1 MAQDRRFS
9 HITVNAA
16 DDDDVVIQA
25 GAYGRH
31 QGEDFLEEA
40 VCAEPEPQ
48 VAPVAVP
55 EPKHAAQQ
63 APAGNHAAKSHA
75 AHARKPETF
84 ASDSRPQPAHRA
96 EQTLEDLDAGPMS
109 GMQKAVL
116 VGVGIVIIAAI
127 VYFALFRR
135 CSADFTRKA

>member
-31 QGEDFLEEA
+31 QGEDVLEGA
-40 VCAEPEPQ
+40 VYAESEPQ

-55 EPKHAAQQ
+55 EPQHAAQQ
-63 APAGNHAAKSHA
+63 APAGNHAA
-75 AHARKPETF
+75 HARKPET
-84 ASDSRPQPAHRA
+84 AVSDSRPQPVHRA

-116 VGVGIVIIAAI
+116 VGVGVVIIAAI
-127 VYFALFRR
+127 VYFAMFMR
-135 CSADFTRKA
+135 

>member
-75 AHARKPETF
+75 AHARKTETF

-127 VYFALFRR
+127 VYFALFMR
-135 CSADFTRKA
+135 

>member
-63 APAGNHAAKSHA
+63 APAGNHAAKSYA
-75 AHARKPETF
+75 AHARKPESF

-127 VYFALFRR
+127 VYFALFMR
-135 CSADFTRKA
+135 

>member
-75 AHARKPETF
+75 AHARKPDTF

-127 VYFALFRR
+127 VYFALFMR
-135 CSADFTRKA
+135 

>member
-1 MAQDRRFS
+1 MAQDRCFS

-40 VCAEPEPQ
+40 VYAEPEPQ

-127 VYFALFRR
+127 VYFALFMR
-135 CSADFTRKA
+135 

>member
-25 GAYGRH
+25 GAYSRH
-31 QGEDFLEEA
+31 QGEDVLEEA
-40 VCAEPEPQ
+40 VYAEPEPQ

-55 EPKHAAQQ
+55 EPQHAAQQ
-63 APAGNHAAKSHA
+63 VPAGNHAAKPHA
-75 AHARKPETF
+75 AHARKPET
-84 ASDSRPQPAHRA
+84 AVSDSRTQPVHRA

-116 VGVGIVIIAAI
+116 VGVGVVIIAAI
-127 VYFALFRR
+127 VYFALFMR
-135 CSADFTRKA
+135 

>member
-55 EPKHAAQQ
+55 GTMPTSRTPLT
-63 APAGNHAAKSHA
+63 PAS
-75 AHARKPETF
+75 RKP
-84 ASDSRPQPAHRA
+84 
-96 EQTLEDLDAGPMS
+96 
-109 GMQKAVL
+109 
-116 VGVGIVIIAAI
+116 
-127 VYFALFRR
+127 
-135 CSADFTRKA
+135 

>member
-31 QGEDFLEEA
+31 QGEDFLEDA

-116 VGVGIVIIAAI
+116 VGVGVVIIAAI
-127 VYFALFRR
+127 VYFALFMR
-135 CSADFTRKA
+135 

>member
-40 VCAEPEPQ
+40 VYAEPEPQ

-55 EPKHAAQQ
+55 EPQHAAQQ
-63 APAGNHAAKSHA
+63 VPAGNHAAKPHA
-75 AHARKPETF
+75 AHARKPET
-84 ASDSRPQPAHRA
+84 AVSDSRTQPVHRA

-116 VGVGIVIIAAI
+116 VGVGVVIIAAI
-127 VYFALFRR
+127 VYFALFMR
-135 CSADFTRKA
+135 

>member
-1 MAQDRRFS
+1 MAQDQRFS

-31 QGEDFLEEA
+31 QGEDVLEDPVYA
-40 VCAEPEPQ
+40 QPEPQ

-55 EPKHAAQQ
+55 EPQHAAQQ
-63 APAGNHAAKSHA
+63 VPAGNHAAKPHA
-75 AHARKPETF
+75 AHARKPETV

-96 EQTLEDLDAGPMS
+96 VRAAARFRPRGQRAVRDVDGDPDAVRIRG
-109 GMQKAVL
+109 
-116 VGVGIVIIAAI
+116 
-127 VYFALFRR
+127 
-135 CSADFTRKA
+135 

>member
-84 ASDSRPQPAHRA
+84 ASDSPQPAHRA

-127 VYFALFRR
+127 VYFALFMR
-135 CSADFTRKA
+135 

>member
-25 GAYGRH
+25 GAYGCH
-31 QGEDFLEEA
+31 QGEDVLEEA
-40 VCAEPEPQ
+40 VYAEPEPQ

-55 EPKHAAQQ
+55 EPQHAAQQ
-63 APAGNHAAKSHA
+63 VPAGNHAAKPHA
-75 AHARKPETF
+75 AHARKPET
-84 ASDSRPQPAHRA
+84 AVSDSRTQPVHRA

-116 VGVGIVIIAAI
+116 VGVGVVIIAAI
-127 VYFALFRR
+127 VYFALFMR
-135 CSADFTRKA
+135 

>member
-9 HITVNAA
+9 HITVNVA

-31 QGEDFLEEA
+31 QGEDVLEGA
-40 VCAEPEPQ
+40 VYAESEPQ

-55 EPKHAAQQ
+55 EPQHAAQQ
-63 APAGNHAAKSHA
+63 APAGNHAA
-75 AHARKPETF
+75 HARKPET
-84 ASDSRPQPAHRA
+84 AVPDSRPQPVHRA

-116 VGVGIVIIAAI
+116 VGVGVVIIAAI
-127 VYFALFRR
+127 VYFALFMR
-135 CSADFTRKA
+135 

>member
-31 QGEDFLEEA
+31 QGEDVLEEA
-40 VCAEPEPQ
+40 VYAEPEPQ

-55 EPKHAAQQ
+55 EPQHAAQQ
-63 APAGNHAAKSHA
+63 VPAGNHAARPHA
-75 AHARKPETF
+75 AHARKPET
-84 ASDSRPQPAHRA
+84 AVSDSRTQPVHRA

-116 VGVGIVIIAAI
+116 VGVGVVIIAAI
-127 VYFALFRR
+127 VYFALFMR
-135 CSADFTRKA
+135 

>member
-31 QGEDFLEEA
+31 QGEDVLEEA
-40 VCAEPEPQ
+40 VYAEPEPQ
-48 VAPVAVP
+48 VTPVEAPKP
-55 EPKHAAQQ
+55 QHAAQQ
-63 APAGNHAAKSHA
+63 VPAGNHA
-75 AHARKPETF
+75 AHARKPET
-84 ASDSRPQPAHRA
+84 AVSDSRPQPAHRA
-96 EQTLEDLDAGPMS
+96 EQTLEDLEAGPMS

-116 VGVGIVIIAAI
+116 VGVGVIIVAAI
-127 VYFALFRR
+127 VYFALFMR
-135 CSADFTRKA
+135 

>member
-40 VCAEPEPQ
+40 VCAEHKPQ

-63 APAGNHAAKSHA
+63 APAGNHAAKSYA
-75 AHARKPETF
+75 AHARKPESF

-127 VYFALFRR
+127 VYFALFMR
-135 CSADFTRKA
+135 

>member
-31 QGEDFLEEA
+31 QGEDVLEEA
-40 VCAEPEPQ
+40 VYAEPEPQ

-55 EPKHAAQQ
+55 EPQHAAQQ
-63 APAGNHAAKSHA
+63 VPAGNHAAKPHA
-75 AHARKPETF
+75 AHARKPET
-84 ASDSRPQPAHRA
+84 AVSDSRTQPVHRA

-109 GMQKAVL
+109 GMQKTVL
-116 VGVGIVIIAAI
+116 VGVGVVIIAAI
-127 VYFALFRR
+127 VYFALFMR
-135 CSADFTRKA
+135 

>member
-31 QGEDFLEEA
+31 QGEDVLEEA
-40 VCAEPEPQ
+40 VYAEPEPQ

-55 EPKHAAQQ
+55 EPQHAAQQ
-63 APAGNHAAKSHA
+63 VPAGNHAAKPHA
-75 AHARKPETF
+75 AHARKPET
-84 ASDSRPQPAHRA
+84 AVSDSRTQPVHRA

-116 VGVGIVIIAAI
+116 VGVGVVIIAAI
-127 VYFALFRR
+127 AYFALFMR
-135 CSADFTRKA
+135 

>member
-48 VAPVAVP
+48 VALVAVP

-127 VYFALFRR
+127 VYFALFMR
-135 CSADFTRKA
+135 

>member
-31 QGEDFLEEA
+31 QGEDVLEEA
-40 VCAEPEPQ
+40 VYAEPEPQ

-55 EPKHAAQQ
+55 EPQHAAQQ
-63 APAGNHAAKSHA
+63 VPAGNHATKPHA
-75 AHARKPETF
+75 AHARKPET
-84 ASDSRPQPAHRA
+84 AVSDSRTQPVHRA

-116 VGVGIVIIAAI
+116 VGVGVVIIAAI
-127 VYFALFRR
+127 VYFALFMR
-135 CSADFTRKA
+135 

>member
-31 QGEDFLEEA
+31 QGEDVLEEA
-40 VCAEPEPQ
+40 VYAEPEPQ

-55 EPKHAAQQ
+55 EPQHAAQQ
-63 APAGNHAAKSHA
+63 VPAGNHAAK
-75 AHARKPETF
+75 PET
-84 ASDSRPQPAHRA
+84 AVSDSRTQPVHRA

-116 VGVGIVIIAAI
+116 VGVGVVIIAAI
-127 VYFALFRR
+127 VYFALFMR
-135 CSADFTRKA
+135 

>member
-31 QGEDFLEEA
+31 QGEDVLEEA
-40 VCAEPEPQ
+40 VYAEPEPQ

-116 VGVGIVIIAAI
+116 VGVGVIIVAAI
-127 VYFALFRR
+127 VYFALFMR
-135 CSADFTRKA
+135 

>member
-9 HITVNAA
+9 RITVNAA

-31 QGEDFLEEA
+31 QGEDVLEEA
-40 VCAEPEPQ
+40 VYAEPEPQ

-55 EPKHAAQQ
+55 EPQHAAQQ
-63 APAGNHAAKSHA
+63 VPAGNHAAKPHA
-75 AHARKPETF
+75 AHARKPET
-84 ASDSRPQPAHRA
+84 AVSDSRTQPVHRA

-116 VGVGIVIIAAI
+116 VGVGVVIIAAI
-127 VYFALFRR
+127 VYFALFMR
-135 CSADFTRKA
+135 

>member
-31 QGEDFLEEA
+31 QGEDVLDED
-40 VCAEPEPQ
+40 VRAEPEPR
-48 VAPVAVP
+48 VAPVEA
-55 EPKHAAQQ
+55 PKPQHAAQQ
-63 APAGNHAAKSHA
+63 APVQDCPAKSHA
-75 AHARKPETF
+75 AHARK
-84 ASDSRPQPAHRA
+84 AQAADADSRPQPAHRA

-116 VGVGIVIIAAI
+116 VGVGVIIVAAI
-127 VYFALFRR
+127 VYFALFMR
-135 CSADFTRKA
+135 

>member
-1 MAQDRRFS
+1 MAQDQRFS

-31 QGEDFLEEA
+31 QGEDVLEDP
-40 VCAEPEPQ
+40 VYAEPEPQ
-48 VAPVAVP
+48 VAPAAVP
-55 EPKHAAQQ
+55 EPQHAAQQ
-63 APAGNHAAKSHA
+63 VPARNHAAKPHA
-75 AHARKPETF
+75 AHARKPETV

-116 VGVGIVIIAAI
+116 VGVGVVIIAAI
-127 VYFALFRR
+127 VYFALFMR
-135 CSADFTRKA
+135 

>member
-31 QGEDFLEEA
+31 QGEDVLEEA
-40 VCAEPEPQ
+40 VYAEPEPQ
-48 VAPVAVP
+48 VAPVEA
-55 EPKHAAQQ
+55 PKPQHAAQQ
-63 APAGNHAAKSHA
+63 APAGNPAAKPHA
-75 AHARKPETF
+75 AHARKPEAA
-84 ASDSRPQPAHRA
+84 ASDSRSQPAHRA

-116 VGVGIVIIAAI
+116 VGVGVIIVAAI
-127 VYFALFRR
+127 VYFALFMR
-135 CSADFTRKA
+135 

>member
-31 QGEDFLEEA
+31 QGEDVLEGA
-40 VCAEPEPQ
+40 VYAEPEPQ

-55 EPKHAAQQ
+55 EPQHAAQQ
-63 APAGNHAAKSHA
+63 APAGNHAA
-75 AHARKPETF
+75 HARKPET
-84 ASDSRPQPAHRA
+84 AVSDSRPQPVHRA

-116 VGVGIVIIAAI
+116 VGVGVVIIAAI
-127 VYFALFRR
+127 VYFALFMR
-135 CSADFTRKA
+135 

>member
-1 MAQDRRFS
+1 MAQDRRFF

-127 VYFALFRR
+127 VYFALFMR
-135 CSADFTRKA
+135 

>member
-9 HITVNAA
+9 HIAVNAA

-31 QGEDFLEEA
+31 QGEEILEEA
-40 VCAEPEPQ
+40 VYAEPEPQ

-55 EPKHAAQQ
+55 EPQHAVQQ
-63 APAGNHAAKSHA
+63 APAGNHAAKPHA

-116 VGVGIVIIAAI
+116 VGVGVVIIAAI
-127 VYFALFRR
+127 VYFALFMR
-135 CSADFTRKA
+135 

>member
-25 GAYGRH
+25 GAYDRH
-31 QGEDFLEEA
+31 QGEDVLEEA
-40 VCAEPEPQ
+40 VYAEPEPQ

-63 APAGNHAAKSHA
+63 APAGNHAAKPHA
-75 AHARKPETF
+75 AHARKPEI
-84 ASDSRPQPAHRA
+84 AVSDSRPQPAHRA

-116 VGVGIVIIAAI
+116 VGVGVVIIAAI
-127 VYFALFRR
+127 VYFALFMR
-135 CSADFTRKA
+135 

>member
-109 GMQKAVL
+109 GMQKTVL

-127 VYFALFRR
+127 VYFALFMR
-135 CSADFTRKA
+135 